1 MQLTTSPSQHTTVPL
16 CRTFP
21 ACNTYAVSLVD
32 RGVRI
37 KRLGRDSF
45 GCVQRLV
52 RARARSLVVRS
63 MPAGILRR
71 SGYRHRPMLQRGCTS
86 AMRSRATGKRAP
98 SQSSQASASA
108 GTVAAATSA
117 PGLGPLVPHLCRDW
131 GHSCHI
137 CAGTGATRATSAP
150 GLGPLAQLASCL
162 QRRPLRR
169 SLVSC
174 RAPCARTHRFALV
187 AVPSQ
192 RGSVSAFQ
200 RALRSSAE
208 GVSAAPTVGS

>member
-71 SGYRHRPMLQRGCTS
+71 SGYRHRPVLQRGCTS
-86 AMRSRATGKRAP
+86 AMRSRAIGKRAL
-98 SQSSQASASA
+98 SQSSQASVSA

-150 GLGPLAQLASCL
+150 GLGPS
-162 QRRPLRR
+162 P
-169 SLVSC
+169 SW
-174 RAPCARTHRFALV
+174 HRFCSAVHFGGHSFLAELPALV
-187 AVPSQ
+187 RTASHWSLCRPSVALSAHS
-192 RGSVSAFQ
+192 SV
-200 RALRSSAE
+200 L
-208 GVSAAPTVGS
+208 